1 MSCERNL
8 HSESKQPERDP
19 NKVVPG
25 SGFGLILGVGGN
37 KNSIRLK
44 INFAQPNFVMRI
56 LQSLIISDEIL
67 K

>member
-19 NKVVPG
+19 NKVVSR

-37 KNSIRLK
+37 KKLDKAENKFCTTQLRYEDSTKFNYL
-44 INFAQPNFVMRI
+44 
-56 LQSLIISDEIL
+56 
-67 K
+67 